1 MILSDSHKIIAI
13 LLLALCLGIFA
24 FYAIGVGTFSIP
36 HETMT
41 AMLFGQID
49 DVSNTAQF
57 IIFDTR
63 IPSIIASIVVGGSLA
78 LSGALYQGI
87 IGNPLVS
94 PSILGVLNGASFGAA
109 LGMLLGLNVLGIE
122 MLCFA
127 FGIFA
132 MCIAILL
139 SQIFDGRRSILML
152 ILGGMISS
160 SFFGAGVSVL
170 KILADPY
177 NTLPNIVFWLMG
189 SLSGISGFGFPL
201 IFASLIFI
209 ISLLFSILFAR
220 YVDILNLDDE
230 SAQALGVNVK
240 LMRLVFVI
248 LATFLASCSVT
259 LGGIIGWVGLVIPHI
274 ARFMIGAN
282 HRFMLPFCALFGAL
296 FLLFCD
302 TLARG
307 LLSTEIP
314 LGILTS
320 IFGIPVFVTIL
331 YINKRAMHG

>member
-1 MILSDSHKIIAI
+1 MTTLSVRKILFILVLACTLVGFALYAISVGTLSISYHKIFAMIFGFAHDI
-13 LLLALCLGIFA
+13 LDL
-24 FYAIGVGTFSIP
+24 
-36 HETMT
+36 E
-41 AMLFGQID
+41 
-49 DVSNTAQF
+49 NF
-57 IIFDTR
+57 IVFEVR
-63 IPSIIASIVVGGSLA
+63 IPRIIASIVVGGSLA

-122 MLCFA
+122 MLCFV

-132 MCIAILL
+132 MCIAMLL

-170 KILADPY
+170 KLLADPY

-209 ISLLFSILFAR
+209 ISLLLSLLFAR

-274 ARFMIGAN
+274 ARFMMGAN

-320 IFGIPVFVTIL
+320 IFGIPVFVMIL
-331 YINKRAMHG
+331 YINKRAVNE

>member
-1 MILSDSHKIIAI
+1 MIALSARKILWIV
-13 LLLALCLGIFA
+13 LLACALVGFA
-24 FYAIGVGTFSIP
+24 LYAIGVGTLSISY
-36 HETMT
+36 HKIF
-41 AMLFGQID
+41 AMIFGSAQ
-49 DVSNTAQF
+49 DVAGLEDF
-57 IIFDTR
+57 VVFEVR
-63 IPSIIASIVVGGSLA
+63 IPRIIASIVVGGSLA

-109 LGMLLGLNVLGIE
+109 LGMLLGFNVLGME
-122 MLCFA
+122 ALCFA

-132 MCIAILL
+132 MSIAVLL
-139 SQIFDGRRSILML
+139 SQLFDGRRSILML

-160 SFFGAGVSVL
+160 AFFGAGVSVL
-170 KILADPY
+170 KLLADPY

-189 SLSGISGFGFPL
+189 SLSGISGFSFPL
-201 IFASLIFI
+201 VFASVIFVLSFI
-209 ISLLFSILFAR
+209 FSTLFAR

-230 SAQALGVNVK
+230 SAHALGVNVK
-240 LMRLVFVI
+240 LMRLVFVVM
-248 LATFLASCSVT
+248 ATFLASCSVT

-274 ARFMIGAN
+274 ARFIIGAN

-302 TLARG
+302 SLARG

-320 IFGIPVFVTIL
+320 IFGIPIFVAIL
-331 YINKRAMHG
+331 YTTKRAVNE

>member
-1 MILSDSHKIIAI
+1 MATLSVRKILFI
-13 LLLALCLGIFA
+13 LVLACTLVGFA
-24 FYAIGVGTFSIP
+24 LYAIGVGTLSISY
-36 HETMT
+36 HKIV
-41 AMLFGQID
+41 AMIFGFAHDILD
-49 DVSNTAQF
+49 LENF
-57 IIFDTR
+57 IVFEVR
-63 IPSIIASIVVGGSLA
+63 IPRIIASIVVGGSLA

-122 MLCFA
+122 MLCFV

-132 MCIAILL
+132 MCIAMLL

-170 KILADPY
+170 KLLADPY

-209 ISLLFSILFAR
+209 ISLLLSLLFAR

-274 ARFMIGAN
+274 ARFMMGAN

-320 IFGIPVFVTIL
+320 IFGIPVFVMIL
-331 YINKRAMHG
+331 YINKRAVNE

>member
-1 MILSDSHKIIAI
+1 MILSNLHKMIAI
-13 LLLALCLGIFA
+13 VLLAFCLGFFA
-24 FYAIGVGTFSIP
+24 FYAIGIGTFSISY
-36 HETMT
+36 ETII
-41 AMLFGQID
+41 AMLLGQID
-49 DVSNTAQF
+49 DVSNLTQL
-57 IIFDTR
+57 IVFDTR
-63 IPSIIASIVVGGSLA
+63 IPRIIASIVVGGSLA

-122 MLCFA
+122 ILCFA

-132 MCIAILL
+132 MCAAILL
-139 SQIFDGRRSILML
+139 SQIFDGRKSLLML

-160 SFFGAGVSVL
+160 AFFGAGVSVL
-170 KILADPY
+170 KLLADPY

-189 SLSGISGFGFPL
+189 SLSGISGVGFPL

-209 ISLLFSILFAR
+209 SSLVISILFAR
-220 YVDILNLDDE
+220 SIDILNLDDE
-230 SAQALGVNVK
+230 SASTLGVNVK
-240 LMRLVFVI
+240 IMRLVFVI

-274 ARFMIGAN
+274 ARFMIGTN

-307 LLSTEIP
+307 LLNTEIP

-320 IFGIPVFVTIL
+320 IFGIPIFVVIL
-331 YINKRAMHG
+331 YINKRAIHA

>member
-1 MILSDSHKIIAI
+1 MVTLSVRKILFILVLACTLVGFALYAISVGTLSISYHKIVAMIFGFAHDI
-13 LLLALCLGIFA
+13 LDL
-24 FYAIGVGTFSIP
+24 
-36 HETMT
+36 E
-41 AMLFGQID
+41 
-49 DVSNTAQF
+49 NF
-57 IIFDTR
+57 IVFEVR
-63 IPSIIASIVVGGSLA
+63 IPRIIASIVVGGSLA

-122 MLCFA
+122 MLCFV

-132 MCIAILL
+132 MCIAMLL

-170 KILADPY
+170 KLLADPY

-209 ISLLFSILFAR
+209 ISLLLSLLFAR

-274 ARFMIGAN
+274 ARFMMGAN

-320 IFGIPVFVTIL
+320 IFGIPVFVMIL
-331 YINKRAMHG
+331 YINKRAVNE